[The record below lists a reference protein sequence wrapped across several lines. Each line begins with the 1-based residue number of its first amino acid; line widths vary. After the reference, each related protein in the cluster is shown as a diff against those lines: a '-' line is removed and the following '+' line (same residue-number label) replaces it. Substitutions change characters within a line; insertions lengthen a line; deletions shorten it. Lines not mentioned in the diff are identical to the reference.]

1 MRIFLII
8 GLALVALSSSVH
20 AGVAGHN
27 SAAGSARVNAVARG
41 NVHALAV
48 FARFQEEEGGG
59 TGVPEFAQEI
69 FDAERVGS
77 LTHFYAEMS
86 RGQFQLTGE
95 CLPSWYTATRTV
107 SAYQPPEGNF
117 GNFVR
122 DILSQVDDEIDLGI
136 YDNDGP
142 DGQPNSGDDDGYVD
156 FLFVITRSAPPDFI
170 YDEATGIASL
180 GLGGDLAS
188 DDAAHGG
195 GFVLVRADGHPRGV
209 GGVLQQG
216 HTFEVAVGSMAHE
229 FGHFLGL
236 PDLYDL
242 AYDDEDESG
251 PVEDSAGI
259 GYWGLMG
266 HGNRG
271 WNERGG
277 PNPFCTWSLK
287 RLGWLG
293 SDNEQLVVVEE
304 DLDEVV
310 FEDVNAGGKVY
321 QLPFGEGAEY
331 FLVEHRRR
339 GNSYYE
345 RNLPAEGLLIW
356 RIDER
361 RVNNNDEQAKRVDL
375 VCADGLYID
384 AGYPQG
390 QQALAVGG
398 RDNLDFWAHDE
409 TYRTLHAGNLGDA
422 TDLFDGVQ
430 FTDFWAVSNP
440 SAPIGISVTRIR
452 SGGQTMVADL
462 KLNDRR
468 RAGFVSGEETWADTV
483 EVLGDVIVM
492 AGSRLYIRSGTV
504 VLLGEDQLRRGVDP
518 ERTELVIQGELIAD
532 GFADRPVVFTSAAAE
547 PNPGDWQ
554 GILVHSLG
562 LVYLRHAV
570 IEYAV
575 EGLAS
580 QPLEGVRSH
589 TQPVTLAD
597 VVIRH
602 SQGDGLRLEGVVEP
616 ITLDG
621 LQVHDAG
628 GMGVR
633 IEGRGLTRITL
644 AHLSGNRA
652 GGVERIGGF
661 LECRESRLVDNGI
674 GVEGGANLILGVNVF
689 GEVVGN
695 TLSGGVG
702 IRCVQTQEIVVTD
715 NLLSNMDI
723 GLIAFSARAHISD
736 NQFHRNRLV
745 FQVLGT
751 AVPSR
756 LDLNIVQ
763 EADQLL
769 ENRSER
775 TVKATNNWWGRAD
788 EEWIAERMS
797 GPIDWRPFLNFDP
810 RFEVSFS
817 LAQNF
822 PNPFNGSTIIRYTV
836 GINEPVVTGRARTV
850 LEVRNIAGG
859 LVRRLVD
866 EPAAPG
872 LYETV
877 WDGRN
882 ERGKSVASGV
892 YYYQLQVGPI
902 FEWKRLLFLK

>member
-1 MRIFLII
+1 MRVFFII
-8 GLALVALSSSVH
+8 GLALVALPGFAH
-20 AGVAGHN
+20 AGVAGHRPI
-27 SAAGSARVNAVARG
+27 AGSAKVNGVARG

-48 FARFQEEEGGG
+48 FSRFQEEKGSG
-59 TGVPEFAQEI
+59 TEVPEFAQEI
-69 FDAERVGS
+69 FDTERVGS
-77 LTHFYAEMS
+77 LAHFYAEMS

-95 CLPSWYTATRTV
+95 CLSFWYAATRPV
-107 SAYQPPEGNF
+107 NAYQPPEGNF
-117 GNFVR
+117 GDFVR
-122 DILSQVDDEIDLGI
+122 DILSQVDAEIDLGL

-156 FLFVITRSAPPDFI
+156 FLFVVTRSAPPDFI
-170 YDEATGIASL
+170 YDEATGIAAL
-180 GLGGDLAS
+180 GLGEDFAS
-188 DDAAHGG
+188 DDIASGG
-195 GFVLVRADGHPRGV
+195 GVVRVRADGHRQGV

-242 AYDDEDESG
+242 AYDEEDESG
-251 PVEDSAGI
+251 PEEDSAGI
-259 GYWGLMG
+259 GYWGIMG

-277 PNPFCTWSLK
+277 PNPFCAWSLR

-293 SDNEQLVVVEE
+293 IDNEQLVVMGE

-321 QLPFGEGAEY
+321 QLPIGEGSEY
-331 FLVEHRRR
+331 FLVEYRRR

-361 RVNNNDEQAKRVDL
+361 RVNNNDERALKVDL

-390 QQALAVGG
+390 TQALAVGG

-409 TYRTLHAGNLGDA
+409 PYRALHAGNLGDA

-440 SAPIGISVTRIR
+440 SAPIGVSVTRIHPR
-452 SGGQTMVADL
+452 GQTMVADL

-468 RAGFVSGEETWADTV
+468 RAGFVAGEEIWADTV

-492 AGSRLYIRSGTV
+492 AGGRLNIRSGTI
-504 VLLGEDQLRRGVDP
+504 VLLGEDRLQRGGDP
-518 ERTELVIQGELIAD
+518 ERVELVVQGELVAD
-532 GFADRPVVFTSAAAE
+532 GFGDRPVVFTSAATE

-554 GILVHSLG
+554 GIVVHSLG
-562 LVYLRHAV
+562 SVILRQV
-570 IEYAV
+570 LIEYAV

-580 QPLEGVRSH
+580 QLLEGEGSH
-589 TQPVTLAD
+589 LRPVTLLD

-602 SQGDGLRLEGVVEP
+602 SRGDGLRLAGVAEP
-616 ITLDG
+616 VTLEG

-644 AHLSGNRA
+644 AHLSGNRE
-652 GGVERIGGF
+652 GGLERIGGF
-661 LECRESRLVDNGI
+661 LECRESRLVNNGV
-674 GVEGGANLILGVNVF
+674 GVDGAANLALGVNVF
-689 GEVVGN
+689 GEVASN
-695 TLSGGVG
+695 TFSGGIG
-702 IRCVQTQEIVVTD
+702 IRCVQTQEIVITD
-715 NLLSNMDI
+715 NLLSNMDV
-723 GLIAFSARAHISD
+723 GLVAFSARPRISN
-736 NQFHRNRLV
+736 NQFYRNRLV

-751 AVPSR
+751 AVPTR

-763 EADQLL
+763 KADQLL
-769 ENRSER
+769 DNRSER
-775 TVKATNNWWGRAD
+775 TVRAINNWWGRTD
-788 EEWIAERMS
+788 EEWIAARMS
-797 GPIDWRPFLNFDP
+797 GPVDWRPFLNFDP
-810 RFEVSFS
+810 RFEVGFS

-822 PNPFNGSTIIRYTV
+822 PNPFNGSTMIRYTV

-882 ERGKSVASGV
+882 EGGKPVASGV

-902 FEWKRLLFLK
+902 FQWKRLLFLK